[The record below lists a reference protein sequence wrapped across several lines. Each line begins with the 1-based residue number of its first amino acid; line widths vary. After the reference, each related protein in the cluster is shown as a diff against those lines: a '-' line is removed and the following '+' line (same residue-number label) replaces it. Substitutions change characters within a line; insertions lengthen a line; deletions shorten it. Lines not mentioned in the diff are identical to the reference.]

1 MQENYKKFPIPKI
14 KRLFDIVFS
23 LLLLVIFSPLF
34 IVLLALIFI
43 EHLIRGQIFS
53 PLFYVEKRIS
63 QGEPIN
69 FIKFNVFKPE
79 IIKEMKESELLI
91 HTKRL
96 EKNGNYLLKTGK
108 IIQRVYLDELPQ
120 LFNIFKGDLSM
131 VGPRPTNPEVY
142 QRAIGQ
148 GMVAKAVMKAGLTGI
163 YQSRKGMTDEGQL
176 ELDREYLEFSINNPA
191 WKILLFDMKII
202 LATFRVLFRAKGI

>member
-1 MQENYKKFPIPKI
+1 MQKNYKKFPLPKI

-34 IVLLALIFI
+34 IVILALIFI
-43 EHLIRGQIFS
+43 EHIVRGQIFS
-53 PLFYVEKRIS
+53 PLFYIEERIS
-63 QGEPIN
+63 QDEPFN
-69 FIKFNVFKPE
+69 LIKFNIFRPE
-79 IIKEMKESELLI
+79 LIEKMRESDLLI

-96 EKNGNYLLKTGK
+96 EKNGNYLLKVGK
-108 IIQRVYLDELPQ
+108 IIQKVYLDELPQ

-163 YQSRKGMTDEGQL
+163 YQSRKGMTNEGQL
-176 ELDREYLEFSINNPA
+176 ELDREYLEFSMNNPA
-191 WKILLFDMKII
+191 WKILLFDIKII